1 MTATPAGL
9 GTLHADELDGYAIA
23 MLEECGVAALLG
35 TVDDS
40 LRARARTS
48 ARLVA
53 GLLAADAP
61 ALAAAARRAEVA
73 LAADGP
79 VTPDVGASLAHIA
92 HGARGMVVGAEQEAR
107 TAVVDVVVVSEA
119 GGVPSGLA
127 TALTRTGLEVV
138 ELGDG
143 ISALERLASDLRAR
157 VVVVDTD
164 LPGLDGLGLLRRLRP
179 TGALTGTRV
188 LVLSARSAEVEVM
201 EAFALGADDHVAL
214 PYSLPVLVQR
224 VRRFLAD

>member
-1 MTATPAGL
+1 MTPTSDL
-9 GTLHADELDGYAIA
+9 GTLRGDELDGYAVA
-23 MLEECGVAALLG
+23 LLEECGVAALLG
-35 TVDDS
+35 TVDES
-40 LRARARTS
+40 LRARTRTS

-79 VTPDVGASLAHIA
+79 VTPELGAVLAHIA
-92 HGARGMVVGAEQEAR
+92 HGARGVLIGAEQEAV

-119 GGVPSGLA
+119 GDQRSGVT
-127 TALTRTGLEVV
+127 TALTRSGLQVV
-138 ELGDG
+138 ELLDG
-143 ISALERLASDLRAR
+143 LTALDRLTTDLRAR
-157 VVVVDTD
+157 VVVVDAD
-164 LPGLDGLGLLRRLRP
+164 LPGLDGLGLLRRLRGA
-179 TGALTGTRV
+179 GALAGTRV
-188 LVLSARSAEVEVM
+188 LMLSARSAEAEVM

-224 VRRFLAD
+224 VRRLLAA